1 MPLHSWDLTPAE
13 GIALQ
18 KRLAGQVRVE
28 PLAGEVRTI
37 AGVDCAFAA
46 GGGEILAAAVLLDA
60 ESMETLASAHVR
72 RACTFPYVPG
82 LLSFRE
88 APAVLDAVG
97 KLPRRPDL
105 LMCDGQGRAHPRGVG
120 LACHVGLWLDLP
132 TIGVAKSRLC
142 GEHREPGRT
151 RGCRTQ
157 LGLAGEV
164 IGAVVRTR
172 TGVKPLYVSVG
183 HRITLPEAIRW
194 TLRCAR
200 GVRLPEPT
208 RRADRFVARLKASR
222 PAKSSCTDRRAHR
235 AR

>member
-18 KRLAGQVRVE
+18 KRLAGRVRVE

-46 GGGEILAAAVLLDA
+46 GGREILAAAVLLDA

-72 RACTFPYVPG
+72 RPCTFPYVPG

-142 GEHREPGRT
+142 GEHREPGPN

-157 LGLAGEV
+157 LKLAGEV
-164 IGAVVRTR
+164 IGAVLRTR

-208 RRADRFVARLKASR
+208 RRADRFVARRKASP
-222 PAKSSCTDRRAHR
+222 PAK
-235 AR
+235 